1 VGGWEDGEV
10 RDYFW
15 YHLLWEVVVVGMLL
29 LCCW

>member
-10 RDYFW
+10 RDYVWW
-15 YHLLWEVVVVGMLL
+15 YNLLWEVVVGMLL